1 MAVNSILAFAVI
13 ASVFYLRSILR
24 AKFGGQVKA
33 PVVGSRSPW
42 EPYLLTRLR
51 FTKNAL
57 HAINEGYTKFKDSR
71 FKMLRNDTDVLVL
84 SNKYIDELRSLPES
98 TLSPLQAH
106 VDALLG
112 KYTKV
117 DILLGSNLHTR
128 MLQSRLTPNLTS
140 FLPIVRNELLF
151 GMKAD
156 FPACKGKESFL
167 IMIAV
172 TNGLSFWTEAWV
184 AVNVTNV
191 MLRLV
196 ARISARIFVGPLC
209 RNEEW
214 LTVSV
219 NYSLDIFRT
228 VLFMRL
234 FPPFLHP
241 ILSLVIPDAWQVRR
255 DMRLARRLITP
266 LVEER
271 TKAQSLGDAS
281 YEKPNDLLQ
290 WMMDG
295 ANESESKP
303 DKLAHRQLL
312 LTLAS
317 IHTTTMSVTHAL
329 YDLAAM
335 PEYIQP
341 LRAEIEQILKEDGD
355 WQKNGLTKMR
365 KLDSFLKE
373 SQRMN
378 PPSLIAFN
386 RVVQKPITLSDGT
399 YLPKGTHFGM
409 ASVPLVFDEDLVDKP
424 HTFDG
429 FRYYRKRLETGES
442 HRHQFAT
449 TDANSLHFGH
459 GKYACPGRF
468 LASNEIKTLLAHVL
482 MEYDLKFLPGQS
494 RPPNQS
500 VNEYIFPDPAGQL
513 LFKERVTE
521 APSS

>member
-1 MAVNSILAFAVI
+1 
-13 ASVFYLRSILR
+13 
-24 AKFGGQVKA
+24 
-33 PVVGSRSPW
+33 
-42 EPYLLTRLR
+42 
-51 FTKNAL
+51 
-57 HAINEGYTKFKDSR
+57 
-71 FKMLRNDTDVLVL
+71 MLRNDTDVLVL

-106 VDALLG
+106 VDVRPRFDFSAIPPLNHSTVNPELLTERTSQALLG

-151 GMKAD
+151 GMEAD
-156 FPACKGKESFL
+156 FPACKGKGSFL
-167 IMIAV
+167 FMIAV
-172 TNGLSFWTEAWV
+172 TNGLSFWTEDWV

-255 DMRLARRLITP
+255 DMKLARRLIIP

-271 TKAQSLGDAS
+271 TRAQSLGDAS

-335 PEYIQP
+335 PEYVQP
-341 LRAEIEQILKEDGD
+341 LREEIEQILKEDGD

-378 PPSLIAFN
+378 PPSLGTSLAFACWSSIIGSETILIEGIIVAFN

-399 YLPKGTHFGM
+399 HLPKGTHFGM
-409 ASVPLVFDEDLVDKP
+409 ASVPLVFDEALVDKP

-429 FRYYRKRLETGES
+429 FRSYRKRLETGES

-468 LASNEIKTLLAHVL
+468 LASNEIKTMLAHVL
-482 MEYDLKFLPGQS
+482 MEYDFKFLPGQS

-513 LFKERVTE
+513 LFKQRMTE
-521 APSS
+521 ATSS